1 VIGRSSDM
9 TPIQD
14 RERRWPCASANTVL
28 MSQAEAPVSVR
39 IGVETQKD
47 RVVLRVQGA
56 LVGWETER
64 LLREHIV
71 AAVEAAPEIV
81 LDLREM
87 TEIDPGCLGAIESGL
102 IGGVYVEGGG
112 PDVQALL
119 RG

>member
-1 VIGRSSDM
+1 VIGRSSDA
-9 TPIQD
+9 TRLPERD
-14 RERRWPCASANTVL
+14 RRWPGAGANTVL
-28 MSQAEAPVSVR
+28 MSQAEAPISVR
-39 IGVETQKD
+39 IDAETHKD
-47 RVVLRVQGA
+47 RVVLRVHGA
-56 LVGWETER
+56 LVGWEAER
-64 LLREHIV
+64 LLREQIV

-119 RG
+119 RK

>member
-1 VIGRSSDM
+1 M
-9 TPIQD
+9 
-14 RERRWPCASANTVL
+14 
-28 MSQAEAPVSVR
+28 
-39 IGVETQKD
+39 
-47 RVVLRVQGA
+47 VLRVHGA

-64 LLREHIV
+64 LLREQIV

-119 RG
+119 RKERHR